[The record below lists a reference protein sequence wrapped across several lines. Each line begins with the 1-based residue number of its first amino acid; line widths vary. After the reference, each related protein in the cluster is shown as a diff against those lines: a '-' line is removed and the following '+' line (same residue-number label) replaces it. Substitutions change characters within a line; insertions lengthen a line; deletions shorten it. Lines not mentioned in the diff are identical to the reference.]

1 LFYFDSQ
8 QTFLLAEYGREEI
21 LDRTTI
27 AEEAIVRALFKLQP
41 ALVQVLGDL
50 APPHAELDPA
60 RLAKT
65 VPRLAVELNQKLLR
79 ERGMAWNVIA
89 APTETWAERLFGE
102 RDERLE
108 RLVARAMRL
117 DCADPVAAWRERLA
131 ALLERRQLVDGC
143 GFDALQFR
151 GPGTDLAV
159 PLAPNAEWES
169 TSGETAWG
177 QTFTA
182 NLPTEEVWT
191 APDARRTHGHVRA
204 TRPFLLNGSVIDQV
218 TLEFRDGRVVKATA
232 AAGEPVLH
240 EFLRGEPGSDRLGE
254 VALVADSVVGDCDFI
269 FEHTLFDENVASHI
283 ALGMAYRT
291 SVPGSDTWS
300 DEECRDHAVNVC
312 TLHVDLPIGGP
323 DVYVDGIRSRE
334 RVPIIRDGGWVLR

>member
-1 LFYFDSQ
+1 MRHLWRYERPDAVSGELFRRRSAELAVRVGLNLRPGQFVLVVAPPELAANAREVARCAWQAGAGDVELFYFDSQ

-102 RDERLE
+102 PDVERLE

-159 PLAPNAEWES
+159 PLAPNTEWES
-169 TSGETAWG
+169 ASGG
-177 QTFTA
+177 RRGGGRS
-182 NLPTEEVWT
+182 
-191 APDARRTHGHVRA
+191 RRTCRPKRSGRRPTRA
-204 TRPFLLNGSVIDQV
+204 APTGTSAQR
-218 TLEFRDGRVVKATA
+218 GR
-232 AAGEPVLH
+232 
-240 EFLRGEPGSDRLGE
+240 SCSM
-254 VALVADSVVGDCDFI
+254 AL
-269 FEHTLFDENVASHI
+269 
-283 ALGMAYRT
+283 
-291 SVPGSDTWS
+291 
-300 DEECRDHAVNVC
+300 
-312 TLHVDLPIGGP
+312 
-323 DVYVDGIRSRE
+323 
-334 RVPIIRDGGWVLR
+334 